1 MCAGPDVVNIGG
13 MHITRQYPRFGR
25 LLAALATSQLGDW
38 LYNLALLAYVQQR
51 THSTAWLG
59 ITTAARIAPLVL
71 GGPVGG
77 LIADRVDRRRLMFAS
92 DVIRAGIMGTLVFVA
107 LAGMPVALVPILA
120 AVATLAGVVYPPS
133 VAAVTPRLV
142 DGDQLG
148 AANAARGAIAPAC
161 VAAGP
166 ALGAV
171 LLLIGPPAVAFA
183 INAGT
188 FVISGLLIA
197 SIPAGPEFARAP
209 RPDGGEAAADS
220 AVNSVRGLLRELR
233 HGARALRAAPEA
245 GWMVSADTA
254 ASLVYG
260 AQTVLLL
267 LVAAR
272 LGLGAGGYG
281 YLLAAQGAGGIV
293 GATLAGRLG
302 RAADGRSTLAVALAM
317 VALPLPVLAITT
329 SIGVALAAGVLGGA
343 GALIVEVVADTRL
356 QRTLDESRLGCAYGF
371 AFAASL
377 GGIAVGGL
385 IAPLLVALAGLGGAL
400 CVIAATVLALASVI
414 ALRGVRRRIPVDGP
428 ASAAG
433 PGAAVAKA

>member
-1 MCAGPDVVNIGG
+1 MPDVRTARSDEHRRHAHHTPIS
-13 MHITRQYPRFGR
+13 TFGR

-59 ITTAARIAPLVL
+59 IITAARIAPLVL
-71 GGPVGG
+71 GAPIGG
-77 LIADRVDRRRLMFAS
+77 LIADRCDRRRLMFAS
-92 DVIRAGIMGTLVFVA
+92 DVLRTAIMGTLVFVA
-107 LAGMPVALVPILA
+107 LAGLPVALVPILA
-120 AVATLAGVVYPPS
+120 AAATLAGVVYPPS

-148 AANAARGAIAPAC
+148 AANAARVAIAPAC

-183 INAGT
+183 VNAGT

-209 RPDGGEAAADS
+209 LPDGGDPAADS
-220 AVNSVRGLLRELR
+220 AVNSMRWLLRELR
-233 HGARALRAAPEA
+233 HGAQALRAAPEA

-267 LVAAR
+267 LVAGR
-272 LGLGAGGYG
+272 LGLPKTVTVHISASSSP
-281 YLLAAQGAGGIV
+281 V
-293 GATLAGRLG
+293 MS
-302 RAADGRSTLAVALAM
+302 RS
-317 VALPLPVLAITT
+317 
-329 SIGVALAAGVLGGA
+329 
-343 GALIVEVVADTRL
+343 
-356 QRTLDESRLGCAYGF
+356 
-371 AFAASL
+371 
-377 GGIAVGGL
+377 
-385 IAPLLVALAGLGGAL
+385 
-400 CVIAATVLALASVI
+400 AATS
-414 ALRGVRRRIPVDGP
+414 
-428 ASAAG
+428 
-433 PGAAVAKA
+433 GA